1 MGEELLATVAEVL
14 LKELAFFKLLED
26 VAHAEQASNQ
36 ALLTQTEN
44 LQNNVSASEPLSP
57 DDRVSFAYQIYINEK
72 SKTVFKKISYLSK
85 SI

>member
-36 ALLTQTEN
+36 ALLTQTES

-57 DDRVSFAYQIYINEK
+57 DDRVSFSYQIILIKNLK
-72 SKTVFKKISYLSK
+72 QFV
-85 SI
+85 